1 MKRLHLFLIKSFL
14 GPFIAT
20 FFIAIFLLL
29 MQFLWKYIDDLV
41 GKGLEFTQIFELI
54 FYASARFVP
63 AALPIAMLLASV
75 MVFGKLGENYEL
87 VALKSSGISLI
98 RILFPLTIFII
109 LISYGSF
116 IFSNYVMPI
125 ANLKNGSM
133 IYDIQKKKPALNI
146 KEGIFY
152 KDIEGFS
159 IKVVKKDADGIT
171 LKNIII
177 YDHTA
182 KNGNDKVIISESGI
196 MQLTKDEK
204 FLELILYNGHS
215 YIDIAENKRKRNNP
229 YRTTHFKEDLI
240 RFDLSSFSTINNSEA
255 LYKGHY
261 AMLSN
266 QQLTTAIDSLTM
278 KFEERK
284 ITFTENITDKYS
296 SKLIADSIVNFEPFS
311 AIKKKQQY
319 DIAINKL
326 QTLKSIAKSNKDD
339 LEYRKII
346 ITKHKIE
353 WHRKISLAM
362 ACLLLFLIGAPL
374 GAIIRK
380 GGFGLPVLI
389 SVFFFLIYHVLSMI
403 GEKSAKD
410 LSMEAYEGIW
420 LANMVFTPIALFLIY
435 KAKND
440 AQLFDF
446 SPLLKRV
453 NQFRKKKRIQ

>member
-1 MKRLHLFLIKSFL
+1 MKRLDLFLIKSFL

-41 GKGLEFTQIFELI
+41 GKGLEFTQIAELI

-63 AALPIAMLLASV
+63 LALPIAMLLASV

-98 RILFPLTIFII
+98 RILFPLTIFVII
-109 LISYGSF
+109 ISYCSF
-116 IFSNYVMPI
+116 LFSNYIMPI

-152 KDIEGFS
+152 KEIEGFS
-159 IKVVKKDADGIT
+159 IKVGEKDPDGKT
-171 LKNIII
+171 LKDIII

-182 KNGNDKVIISESGI
+182 NNGNDKVIISESGI
-196 MQLTKDEK
+196 MQLTTDEK

-215 YIDIAENKRKRNNP
+215 YIDISKNKRNQNNP
-229 YRTTHFKEDLI
+229 YRTTHFREDLI
-240 RFDLSSFSTINNSEA
+240 RFDLSSFSTINNSEK

-266 QQLTTAIDSLTM
+266 NQLATAIDSLNL
-278 KFEERK
+278 KYQQRAEINSK
-284 ITFTENITDKYS
+284 NITAKYIS
-296 SKLIADSIVNFEPFS
+296 IEEKDSLVTFEPFTN
-311 AIKKKQQY
+311 IKKKQQY
-319 DIAINKL
+319 DIAKSKL
-326 QTLKSIAKSNKDD
+326 QTLKSLAKSNNDD

-346 ITKHKIE
+346 ITKHEIE
-353 WHRKISLAM
+353 WHRKISLAV

-374 GAIIRK
+374 GSIIRK
-380 GGFGLPVLI
+380 GGFGMPVLV
-389 SVFFFLIYHVLSMI
+389 SVFFFLLYLVLSII

-410 LSMEAYEGIW
+410 LSLQAYQGMW
-420 LANMVFTPIALFLIY
+420 LTNIVFTPIALFLIY
-435 KAKND
+435 KARTD
-440 AQLFDF
+440 SQLFDF
-446 SPLLKRV
+446 SPLLRRS
-453 NQFRKKKRIQ
+453 NTLLKKIRIK

>member
-1 MKRLHLFLIKSFL
+1 MKRLHIFLIKSFL
-14 GPFIAT
+14 GPFITT

-41 GKGLEFTQIFELI
+41 GKGLEFTQIAELL

-63 AALPIAMLLASV
+63 VALPIAMLLSSV
-75 MVFGKLGENYEL
+75 MIFGKLGENYEL
-87 VALKSSGISLI
+87 VALKSSGISLL
-98 RILFPLTIFII
+98 RILFPLTIFVII
-109 LISYGSF
+109 IAYGSF
-116 IFSNYVMPI
+116 LFSNYVMPI

-133 IYDIQKKKPALNI
+133 LYDIQKKKPALNI

-159 IKVVKKDADGIT
+159 IKVAEKDSDGKT
-171 LKNIII
+171 LKDIII

-204 FLELILYNGHS
+204 YLELILYNGHS
-215 YIDIAENKRKRNNP
+215 YIDITESKRKNP
-229 YRTTHFKEDLI
+229 YRTTHFKENLI
-240 RFDLSSFSTINNSEA
+240 RFNLSSFSTINNSEA

-266 QQLTTAIDSLTM
+266 KQLALAIDSLNL
-278 KFEERK
+278 KFKDRK
-284 ITFTENITDKYS
+284 ETFTINILEKYN
-296 SKLIADSIVNFEPFS
+296 SKTEMDSLVIFDNLSVL
-311 AIKKKQQY
+311 KQKQQF

-326 QTLKSIAKSNKDD
+326 KTIKSIVKSNKDD

-346 ITKHKIE
+346 ITKHEIE
-353 WHRKISLAM
+353 WHRKISLAV
-362 ACLLLFLIGAPL
+362 ACLLLFLVGSSM

-389 SVFFFLIYHVLSMI
+389 SIFFFIIYHVLSMI

-410 LSMEAYEGIW
+410 LSMQAYEGIW
-420 LANMVFTPIALFLIY
+420 LANIVFLPIALFLVY

-440 AQLFDF
+440 SQLFDF
-446 SPLLKRV
+446 SALLKW
-453 NQFRKKKRIQ
+453 NFPLIKSKKI